1 MCPIR
6 TKRAACVFRK
16 LCRRRARGSFTLRQ
30 RGNDR
35 GGPTINMRYDRARPA
50 LMAAALFLIAVPVP
64 AAAQANAASI
74 RGTVVDSSGAA
85 VPRVSVTAI
94 NDATGVKVST
104 ATNDEGIYSFP
115 VLNPGTYTISAEL
128 TGFKKEVHRGI
139 ELQLNQVVRIDLALE
154 LGSISDQVVVEA
166 RTPLVENETSS
177 LGRVVSTRDVGEL
190 PLNQRNFAQLAT
202 LMPGSNFGAA
212 GTIGGGGRPDDPR
225 PRSSVFVNGTRD
237 SSNSYL
243 IDGIDNYDRIHTT
256 IAIKPSIN
264 AIREFKVQP

>member
-1 MCPIR
+1 M
-6 TKRAACVFRK
+6 
-16 LCRRRARGSFTLRQ
+16 
-30 RGNDR
+30 
-35 GGPTINMRYDRARPA
+35 ARPA

-212 GTIGGGGRPDDPR
+212 ARPSGYPPIRRGEHRRLLIESATRGDD
-225 PRSSVFVNGTRD
+225 
-237 SSNSYL
+237 
-243 IDGIDNYDRIHTT
+243 DRIALRGPGSRRSASHWSR
-256 IAIKPSIN
+256 AV
-264 AIREFKVQP
+264 R